1 LAETHPTKTGVGYYT
16 VKTSSSELKAISRDS
31 ILCRARCMLSPVRL
45 SVTITRCVDHQSKTI
60 EVDDYAIF
68 ALQYSSIS
76 LVLQDKFHPQILT
89 DLPV

>member
-1 LAETHPTKTGVGYYT
+1 
-16 VKTSSSELKAISRDS
+16 
-31 ILCRARCMLSPVRL
+31 MLSPVRL